1 MAVCHG
7 REEAMT
13 YEELVLRVRDV
24 YENADAREVFE
35 HIAVQVNVEGEA
47 AGAFYLE
54 VADRQVCVE
63 PYDYY
68 DRDILVTVDTR
79 VLLDLLDNRLG
90 YREAIDNGMLRIEG
104 NIVKFGLLSKIKI
117 QNKKIE

>member
-1 MAVCHG
+1 MTDCHG

>member
-1 MAVCHG
+1 
-7 REEAMT
+7 MT

-63 PYDYY
+63 PYD
-68 DRDILVTVDTR
+68 
-79 VLLDLLDNRLG
+79 
-90 YREAIDNGMLRIEG
+90 
-104 NIVKFGLLSKIKI
+104 
-117 QNKKIE
+117 

>member
-79 VLLDLLDNRLG
+79 VLLDLLDKRLG

>member
-1 MAVCHG
+1 
-7 REEAMT
+7 MT

-54 VADRQVCVE
+54 VA
-63 PYDYY
+63 
-68 DRDILVTVDTR
+68 IL
-79 VLLDLLDNRLG
+79 
-90 YREAIDNGMLRIEG
+90 A
-104 NIVKFGLLSKIKI
+104 
-117 QNKKIE
+117 

>member
-1 MAVCHG
+1 
-7 REEAMT
+7 MT

-90 YREAIDNGMLRIEG
+90 YRKAIDNGMLRIEG